1 MPLRQNLQRGGIAV
15 AVLKRRQFTREFK
28 LTVVRQVDAGKR
40 VAEVAR
46 MYEVAPEMVWRWH
59 REAEADPEGAFPR
72 QRKTPTESREAELE
86 RMIGQL
92 TMENALL
99 KKALLRLEEQRVQR
113 NATTG
118 NGSTNSLPKK

>member
-1 MPLRQNLQRGGIAV
+1 M

-92 TMENALL
+92 TMENA
-99 KKALLRLEEQRVQR
+99 
-113 NATTG
+113 
-118 NGSTNSLPKK
+118 

>member
-1 MPLRQNLQRGGIAV
+1 M

-28 LTVVRQVDAGKR
+28 LTVVQQVDAGKR

-46 MYEVAPEMVWRWH
+46 MYEIALAMIWRWQAQ
-59 REAEADPEGAFPR
+59 AEANPQGAFLR
-72 QRKTPTESREAELE
+72 GRKRPAESREAELE

-99 KKALLRLEEQRVQR
+99 KKALLRLAEQRVQC

-118 NGSTNSLPKK
+118 NGSTNSSVKKCEAARGQ

>member
-1 MPLRQNLQRGGIAV
+1 M
-15 AVLKRRQFTREFK
+15 AVLKKRQFTRDFK
-28 LTVVRQVDAGKR
+28 LTVVQQVEAGKR

-46 MYEVAPEMVWRWH
+46 MYEVTPGMVWRWH
-59 REAEADPEGAFPR
+59 REARGNPEGAFTR
-72 QRKTPTESREAELE
+72 QRQTPTESREAELE

-99 KKALLRLEEQRVQR
+99 KKALLRLEEQRLER
-113 NATTG
+113 SAITG

>member
-1 MPLRQNLQRGGIAV
+1 VG
-15 AVLKRRQFTREFK
+15 VLKRRKFTRDFK
-28 LTVVRQVDAGKR
+28 LTVIQQVNAGKR

-46 MYEVAPEMVWRWH
+46 MYEIAPQMIWRWH
-59 REAEADPEGAFPR
+59 SQAEANPNGAFTRGKRPA
-72 QRKTPTESREAELE
+72 ESRVAELE

-92 TMENALL
+92 TMENAFL
-99 KKALLRLEEQRVQR
+99 KKALLRLEEQRTQR

>member
-28 LTVVRQVDAGKR
+28 LTVV
-40 VAEVAR
+40 
-46 MYEVAPEMVWRWH
+46 

>member
-1 MPLRQNLQRGGIAV
+1 MV

-46 MYEVAPEMVWRWH
+46 MYEVTPEMVWRWH
-59 REAEADPEGAFPR
+59 REAEADPEGAFTR